1 MQESSIPA
9 ARVVVLASD
18 LACFDRCG
26 SLGCKRLSLVVAEI
40 GAIGIVVS
48 ERRDAALAW
57 KIARCT
63 IVLKRRQWH
72 DRTNMLSGYESC
84 PAQRRV

>member
-1 MQESSIPA
+1 MPVSSIPA
-9 ARVVVLASD
+9 ARVVVLASE
-18 LACFDRCG
+18 LACSGRLG
-26 SLGCKRLSLVVAEI
+26 SLGCKQPSCVVAEI

-48 ERRDAALAW
+48 KRRDAVLAW

-72 DRTNMLSGYESC
+72 VRTRLLS
-84 PAQRRV
+84 